1 MGYLLF
7 SRWPLVLSTRPR
19 GGGQAF
25 LFNCSCNRT
34 LWGVVTACV
43 TGPSGELYLG
53 QVQRPSQC
61 QAGQTLPDK
70 PRGFGK
76 PGEKQPKVAWLSS
89 VHGCGI
95 PTAPQGQSTGCLT

>member
-1 MGYLLF
+1 M
-7 SRWPLVLSTRPR
+7 PLVFSVAF
-19 GGGQAF
+19 GSEHQAKGRRSGIF
-25 LFNCSCNRT
+25 IQLQ
-34 LWGVVTACV
+34 LPACV

-76 PGEKQPKVAWLSS
+76 PGEKQPKVAWLSR

-95 PTAPQGQSTGCLT
+95 RTAPQGQ